1 MADRHLIEWTL
12 ERVAERWGDPT
23 GKVYERL
30 FARSPDMERLFVMD
44 DQGSARGN
52 MLANVF
58 EVLLDLAGP
67 RAYGANMVRAEVV
80 NHEGLGV
87 PPRVFASF
95 FGTVRDVLCDLLAE
109 EWSAEVDGAWREVL
123 AELEGLVGENA
134 AA

>member
-1 MADRHLIEWTL
+1 MADRQLIEWSL
-12 ERVAERWGDPT
+12 DRVAERCGDPT
-23 GKVYERL
+23 GAVYERL
-30 FARSPDMERLFVMD
+30 FAQSPEMAPLFVMD

-67 RAYGANMVRAEVV
+67 RAYGANMVRAEMV

-95 FGTVRDVLCDLLAE
+95 FGTVRDVLRDMLGD
-109 EWSAEVDGAWREVL
+109 EWTSAVDAAWRDIL
-123 AELEGLVGENA
+123 AELEGLVGADA